1 MKTKTLKDR
10 VLQPSGRMVGLISG
24 AVVGAAFCV
33 AGVATA
39 QSPAPA
45 LAPLPESKPPAPAMV
60 ALGRQLFFD
69 NRLAGDWG
77 SSCATCHNPAKGFGD
92 GKALSAGYTSMEYF
106 RNSPTLINTRYR
118 VRFMWDGR
126 LDGADAGTAVRDMVT
141 EAHFMNA
148 DGRIVQERL
157 KQIPDYVKLWE
168 DAFGKGSD
176 PYGPRMFNAIGA
188 FLQTLESKNAP
199 FDRFAKGDDSALGA
213 EAKLGLQ
220 VFNGKGQCVQCH
232 NGPIGSDGKFHRL
245 GVPEH
250 SDVLKDPLRTI
261 TMLRHYST
269 SGMPNYMAART
280 DVGFYAISKDPKDIG
295 RFQTPSL
302 RELKYTAP
310 YMHNGVFG
318 TLEEVVDF
326 YDRGGGGKGTDLKPL
341 GLTAD
346 EKKALVAFLLT
357 LSGDEI
363 KVPEPEL
370 PDLQVRANFGKN

>member
-1 MKTKTLKDR
+1 MKTN
-10 VLQPSGRMVGLISG
+10 VLEAPVRRTSRWMVVCTMICASG
-24 AVVGAAFCV
+24 AAL
-33 AGVATA
+33 A
-39 QSPAPA
+39 QAPAPT
-45 LAPLPESKPPAPAMV
+45 LTPLPESKPPAPAMV
-60 ALGRQLFFD
+60 ALGRALFFD

-77 SSCATCHNPAKGFGD
+77 SSCASCHDPKKGFGD
-92 GKALSAGYTSMEYF
+92 GQPLSAGYTSMEYF
-106 RNSPTLINTRYR
+106 RNAPTLINTRYR
-118 VRFMWDGR
+118 TRFMWDGR
-126 LDGADAGTAVRDMVT
+126 LDGADAGTAVRDMIT

-157 KQIPDYVKLWE
+157 KQIPEYVSLWE
-168 DAFGKGSD
+168 AAFGKGSD
-176 PYGPRMFNAIGA
+176 PYSPRMFNAIGA
-188 FLQTLESKNAP
+188 FVQSLESKNAA
-199 FDRFAKGDDSALGA
+199 FDRFAKGDQAALDA
-213 EAKLGLQ
+213 EAKAGLA

-250 SDVLKDPLRTI
+250 PDVLANPLRTI

-269 SGMPNYMAART
+269 SGMPNYMASRT

-302 RELKYTAP
+302 RELKVTAP
-310 YMHNGVFG
+310 YMHNGVFK

-341 GLTAD
+341 ALTPQ
-346 EKKALVAFLLT
+346 EKKSLVAFLLS
-357 LSGDEI
+357 LSGDPI
-363 KVPEPEL
+363 TVPEPTQ

>member
-1 MKTKTLKDR
+1 MTRNLFPPGTRRR
-10 VLQPSGRMVGLISG
+10 VVWAASAVFAGL
-24 AVVGAAFCV
+24 AVYVAGAA
-33 AGVATA
+33 TA
-39 QSPAPA
+39 NPAAA
-45 LAPLPESKPPAPAMV
+45 LLPLPESKPPAPAMV
-60 ALGRQLFFD
+60 ALGKQLFFD

-92 GKALSAGYTSMEYF
+92 GNALSVGYTSMEYF
-106 RNSPTLINTRYR
+106 RNSPTLINMRHR
-118 VRFMWDGR
+118 ARFMWDGR
-126 LDGADAGTAVRDMVT
+126 LDGTDPGTAVRDMVT

-157 KQIPDYVKLWE
+157 KQIPQYVKLWE

-176 PYGPRMFNAIGA
+176 LYGPRMFNALGA
-188 FLQTLESKNAP
+188 FMQTLESRNVP
-199 FDRFAKGDDSALGA
+199 FDRFAKGDAGA
-213 EAKLGLQ
+213 ISEQAKLGLQ
-220 VFNGKGQCVQCH
+220 VFNGKGGCVQCH
-232 NGPIGSDGKFHRL
+232 NGPIGSDGKLHRL

-250 SDVLKDPLRTI
+250 PDVLANPLRTI

-280 DVGFYAISKDPKDIG
+280 DVGSYAITKQQQDIG
-295 RFQTPSL
+295 KFQTPPL

-310 YMHNGVFG
+310 YMHNGVFA

-326 YDRGGGGKGTDLKPL
+326 YDRGGGKGASIKPL
-341 GLTAD
+341 GLSAD

-363 KVPEPEL
+363 KMPEPEL
-370 PDLQVRANFGKN
+370 PDLQVRGNFGKN